1 MSHHSSQPRRETKIT
16 RSEIPKK
23 QFFCQ
28 LPSSVNS
35 FCETHK
41 KLKTKKGNFTSY
53 CYNFGHWRIARTI
66 GMKRKKRRMVGGRN
80 LKKTFSAQTPTKKS
94 KLF

>member
-1 MSHHSSQPRRETKIT
+1 MSHHSSQPRRKTKIT

-53 CYNFGHWRIARTI
+53 CFNFGHWRIAHTK
-66 GMKRKKRRMVGGRN
+66 GMKRKKDGWGKK